1 MTSVAETPA
10 VSVIMPVYNGAK
22 YLREAVD
29 SILRQSF
36 RDFEFIILD
45 DGSTDSTWEILQSY
59 DSPSVVLLHNEENIG
74 LPRSLNKALAVAR
87 GKYIARIDADDTA
100 EPNRLER
107 QLAFLQ
113 HHPEVGLLG
122 TGSKMLYED
131 LGYERLRRPPLTN
144 LELRSALVRRNPFMH
159 SSVMMPRRV
168 LEVVGG
174 YNERLV
180 KSIDYDLWVRIGSNY
195 RLANLP
201 DVLAIKRAHGQAYYR
216 RFALQE
222 KYKIHVAIRWH
233 AWRGFSLPLTALR
246 FILHPN
252 RLPRK
257 SVANKIPKIAA
268 LYRRFVVRMKKG
280 KLGA

>member
-36 RDFEFIILD
+36 RDFEFIIVD
-45 DGSTDSTWEILQSY
+45 DGSTDSTWAILQSY
-59 DSPSVVLLHNEENIG
+59 DGPSVVLLHNEENIG
-74 LPRSLNKALAVAR
+74 LPRSLNKGLAVAR
-87 GKYIARIDADDTA
+87 GNYIARIDADDTA

-122 TGSKMLYED
+122 TASRVLYED

-144 LELRSALVRRNPFMH
+144 LELRSALVRRNPFLH
-159 SSVMMPRRV
+159 SSVMIPHRV

-180 KSIDYDLWVRIGSNY
+180 KAEDYDLWVRIGSNY

-201 DVLAIKRAHGQAYYR
+201 DVLAMKRVHELSFSR
-216 RFALQE
+216 KFALRE
-222 KYKIHVAIRWH
+222 TYKIHVAIRWH
-233 AWRGFSLPLTALR
+233 AWRRFSLPLTDLR
-246 FILHPN
+246 FILYPN
-252 RLPRK
+252 RLPLK
-257 SVANKIPKIAA
+257 SVANKFPKFAA
-268 LYRRFVVRMKKG
+268 LYRRVRVRMRKG